1 MKAYFFRKPTPEEIY
16 PTTEFAIKKVV
27 RLTKDEFK
35 DLLANP
41 LADRDYVKD
50 NSKLMYQDDS
60 GLMHCIYVIADGYAY
75 GILIESEGYDYPR
88 CTACVP
94 KEIFTIK

>member
-1 MKAYFFRKPTPEEIY
+1 MMEISKIIPYENNPRINDEAVEQVANSIHEFGFR
-16 PTTEFAIKKVV
+16 
-27 RLTKDEFK
+27 
-35 DLLANP
+35 NP
-41 LADRDYVKD
+41 IIVDK
-50 NSKLMYQDDS
+50 NMYQDDS

-88 CTACVP
+88 YTACVP